1 LSPSPPE
8 TPEPP
13 RLAIKVKQP
22 QKTKNAANAMVIAI
36 KKPNVEKEDKKPA
49 EVVVLQ
55 GEVPASAATVEEP
68 SMKPITPKPETP
80 KPPTPQEVAKSE
92 PKPEP
97 VRLVTGS
104 DDYTL
109 ILWEPDNNDKPIARL
124 TGHQGVVN
132 QVSFSPDG
140 RMIASASFDKSIKI
154 WDAKTGKFM
163 MTLRGHVGPVYQ
175 VSWSGDSRLVVSA
188 SKDSTAKV
196 WSVETGRLICDL
208 PGHFDEVFAVD
219 WSPDGQ
225 RVGSGGKDRVLK
237 IWRQ

>member
-97 VRLVTGS
+97 VKKVEKKSAKKTDKKRKRDDSS
-104 DDYTL
+104 DEDKEDDL
-109 ILWEPDNNDKPIARL
+109 DDLDNILDDFYDDEKPSKKKKDKK
-124 TGHQGVVN
+124 
-132 QVSFSPDG
+132 VSVCVIDSPCY
-140 RMIASASFDKSIKI
+140 RK
-154 WDAKTGKFM
+154 
-163 MTLRGHVGPVYQ
+163 R
-175 VSWSGDSRLVVSA
+175 R
-188 SKDSTAKV
+188 
-196 WSVETGRLICDL
+196 E
-208 PGHFDEVFAVD
+208 
-219 WSPDGQ
+219 
-225 RVGSGGKDRVLK
+225 
-237 IWRQ
+237 